1 MTRDEKAKEKI
12 KEPMVICISGMAG
25 SGKSTLAKRLAEKY
39 ELKYYSGG
47 DALKALA
54 IEEGY
59 KPLKRGWWET
69 EEGARFLK
77 KREENPKFDE
87 MVDKKLLE
95 LAKQGNLV
103 LDSWTMPWLL
113 KKGFKIWLET
123 SPEKRAERIANRD
136 GISVKEALE
145 ALRNKEERTKAIYK
159 KLYGFS
165 LGEDFKPF
173 HLILDT
179 DNLKAEEVFQVLCT
193 VIDNVIAKSG
203 TTETF
208 DDTRLDA
215 HKTLKRPNFL

>member
-1 MTRDEKAKEKI
+1 MTKSEKTKRKI
-12 KEPMVICISGMAG
+12 KKATVICICGMAG
-25 SGKSTLAKRLAEKY
+25 SGKSTLAKKLAEKY

-69 EEGARFLK
+69 KEGMLFLE
-77 KREENPKFDE
+77 KREKNPKFDE

-95 LAKQGNLV
+95 LAKEGNVV

-123 SPEKRAERIANRD
+123 SLEKRAERIANRD

-145 ALRNKEERTKAIYK
+145 ALRNKEERTKSIYK

-179 DNLKAEEVFQVLCT
+179 DNLKVEEVLQVLRT
-193 VIDNVIAKSG
+193 VIDNVIVDQKA
-203 TTETF
+203 
-208 DDTRLDA
+208 
-215 HKTLKRPNFL
+215 

>member
-1 MTRDEKAKEKI
+1 MTGDEKTKKKI
-12 KEPMVICISGMAG
+12 KEGIVICICGMAG
-25 SGKSTLAKRLAEKY
+25 SGKSTVAKKIAEKY

-54 IEEGY
+54 VEEGY

-69 EEGARFLK
+69 EEGTRFLK
-77 KREENPKFDE
+77 KREENQKFDE
-87 MVDKKLLE
+87 IVDKKLLQ

-113 KKGFKIWLET
+113 KKGFKIWLEA
-123 SPEKRAERIANRD
+123 SLEKRAERIADRD

-145 ALRNKEERTKAIYK
+145 ALRNKEESTKAIYK

-193 VIDNVIAKSG
+193 VIDNMIVNSG
-203 TTETF
+203 AIEPLENSQNWTSI
-208 DDTRLDA
+208 
-215 HKTLKRPNFL
+215 KR

>member
-1 MTRDEKAKEKI
+1 MIKGEKTKEKI
-12 KEPMVICISGMAG
+12 KEPMVICICGMAG
-25 SGKSTLAKRLAEKY
+25 SGKSTLAKKLAEKY

-69 EEGARFLK
+69 EEGTRFLK

-87 MVDKKLLE
+87 KVDKKLLE

-123 SPEKRAERIANRD
+123 SLEKRAERIANRD

-179 DNLKAEEVFQVLCT
+179 DNLKVEEVFQVLCT
-193 VIDNVIAKSG
+193 VIDNIIVNSG
-203 TTETF
+203 ITEPL
-208 DDTRLDA
+208 DDAQNWTPI
-215 HKTLKRPNFL
+215 KR

>member
-12 KEPMVICISGMAG
+12 KGAMVICICGMAG
-25 SGKSTLAKRLAEKY
+25 SGKSTLAKKLAEKY
-39 ELKYYSGG
+39 ELKYCSGG
-47 DALKALA
+47 DVLKALA

-69 EEGARFLK
+69 EEGTRFLK

-87 MVDKKLLE
+87 KVDKKLLE

-123 SPEKRAERIANRD
+123 SLEKRAERIANRD

-179 DNLKAEEVFQVLCT
+179 DNLKVEEVFQVLCT
-193 VIDNVIAKSG
+193 VIDNIIVNSG
-203 TTETF
+203 ITEPL
-208 DDTRLDA
+208 DDAQNWTPI
-215 HKTLKRPNFL
+215 KR

>member
-1 MTRDEKAKEKI
+1 MTRDEKTKEKI
-12 KEPMVICISGMAG
+12 KGAMVICISGMAG
-25 SGKSTLAKRLAEKY
+25 SGKSTLAKKLAEKY

-54 IEEGY
+54 TEEGY

-69 EEGARFLK
+69 EEGTRFLK

-87 MVDKKLLE
+87 KVDKKLLE

-173 HLILDT
+173 HLILDA
-179 DNLKAEEVFQVLCT
+179 DNLKAEEVFQILCT

-208 DDTRLDA
+208 DDTRLDS